1 LKIEFLPI
9 YQGAAFAIRTH
20 NFYTATNSDQPGNKL
35 MKSAPWCPVA
45 STIHVIGGKWKPMI
59 LLQLKDGPRGF
70 NELRRLIP
78 AITQRMLTLQ
88 LKALER
94 DGIVMR
100 TVFETNPPTVEYA
113 FSKHG
118 LSLGP
123 ILEQL
128 EHWGEAN
135 QGRGVTV

>member
-1 LKIEFLPI
+1 
-9 YQGAAFAIRTH
+9 
-20 NFYTATNSDQPGNKL
+20 

-88 LKALER
+88 LRALER
-94 DGIVMR
+94 DSIIVR
-100 TVFETNPPTVEYA
+100 TVFDTNPPTVDYA
-113 FSKHG
+113 FSRHG

-128 EHWGEAN
+128 ERWGEAN
-135 QGRGVTV
+135 RGSGAITDV